1 MSGHRLEVADVFRA
15 FQDQFFQRWGH
26 VLSDQQSKVLRDIG
40 LCRTAALGTHLERC
54 DRCSY
59 ETLAYDS
66 CRNRHCPKCRSS
78 ARDRWLLKQAASLLP
93 VPYVQAVFTVPEQ
106 LKPIALRNQK
116 GFYAML
122 FRAAS
127 ETLLEIAA
135 DPRHLGARIGILAV
149 LHTWSQ
155 NLEFHP
161 HLHCL
166 IPAGGL
172 APDHSG
178 WVRTKRHGSFLPV
191 RVLSRMFRSKLLSF
205 LKRSYRRG
213 ELCFTGKVT
222 ALSSPPVFYSLL
234 GSLRRRE
241 WVVYSKPPFGGP
253 DHVLKYLARYTHRV
267 AISNGRLLAVE
278 NGRVRFR
285 WRDSRHN
292 NRSSTMTL
300 EATEFIRRFL
310 LHVLPA
316 SFVKIRHFGLLAN
329 RNRRCSLALCRVHLR
344 STETDLIGLLNDQQR
359 SALNRSCPQC
369 RCGTLHVVAH
379 ASTGEQIGSLPRTQP
394 AAADSS

>member
-1 MSGHRLEVADVFRA
+1 MTGHRLEVADVFRA
-15 FQDQFFQRWGH
+15 FQEQFFQRWGH
-26 VLSDQQSKVLRDIG
+26 ALSDQQRKVLRDIG

-66 CRNRHCPKCRSS
+66 CRNRHCPKCQSS

-93 VPYVQAVFTVPEQ
+93 VPYVHAVFTVPEQ
-106 LKPIALRNQK
+106 LAPIALRNQK
-116 GFYAML
+116 LFYAML

-127 ETLLEIAA
+127 ETLLDIAA

-155 NLEFHP
+155 NLQFHP

-172 APDHSG
+172 APDHSR
-178 WVRTKRHGSFLPV
+178 WLTTKRHGFFLPV
-191 RVLSRMFRSKLLSF
+191 RVLSRMFRGKLLSF
-205 LKRSYRRG
+205 LKRSYRSG
-213 ELCFTGKVT
+213 ELCFTGKMA
-222 ALSSPPVFYSLL
+222 ALSSPRAFYSLL
-234 GSLRRRE
+234 GSLGRKE

-253 DHVLKYLARYTHRV
+253 EHVLKYLARYTHRV
-267 AISNGRLLAVE
+267 AISNGRLLSLE

-292 NRSSTMTL
+292 NRSSRMTL

-316 SFVKIRHFGLLAN
+316 GFVKIRHFGLLAN
-329 RNRRCSLALCRVHLR
+329 RNRCRALALCRVHLR
-344 STETDLIGLLNDQQR
+344 STETDLTTLLDDQQR

-379 ASTGEQIGSLPRTQP
+379 TLVGKQIYTLPTI
-394 AAADSS
+394 DSS